1 MLPPPI
7 PAPQQ
12 QYTMHDIQELRTRL
26 AREEAA
32 LAKTLQK
39 VAAAERTI
47 EELRGRSDALKKRVT
62 LLREYIEMVEGGVEG
77 DAGSAD
83 LPELLPQ
90 GLALPEADPLEL
102 ALPEAQPVRATDTPP
117 GLADWL
123 SLSRQ
128 ASEPLVAEALSF
140 EAGID
145 EQQLADEIL
154 PRAGSFEDGL
164 LLLLAHCRR
173 PLTPKAIIKEFRRL
187 EYASAARA
195 MPKWVE
201 AQLELRPA
209 FFTRAGRSG
218 FVLSKEGRQEAQRIL
233 NQLRF

>member
-1 MLPPPI
+1 
-7 PAPQQ
+7 
-12 QYTMHDIQELRTRL
+12 MHDMQELRTRL

-47 EELRGRSDALKKRVT
+47 EELQVRSEALKKRVH

-77 DAGSAD
+77 GAVSAD
-83 LPELLPQ
+83 LPEVLPVD
-90 GLALPEADPLEL
+90 LALPEAQPAEL
-102 ALPEAQPVRATDTPP
+102 ALPEAQPIRADQAPP
-117 GLADWL
+117 GLDDWG

-140 EAGID
+140 EAGIN

-164 LLLLAHCRR
+164 LLLLAHCRK
-173 PLTPKAIIKEFRRL
+173 PLSPKDIIRAFRQL
-187 EYASAARA
+187 EYAPAARA
-195 MPKWVE
+195 MPEWVE
-201 AQLELRPA
+201 AQLQQRPT
-209 FFTRAGRSG
+209 FFAGAGRSG
-218 FVLSKEGRQEAQRIL
+218 FVLTKEGRQEAQRIL